1 MKEWLNRMKEDGT
14 TGLEHGGTKLKH
26 ATTTTGVHSF
36 DKVQSSADRSAHSF
50 DIAQL
55 PTVPEYDGSPVPTWP
70 SVYSLELDRLGL
82 VRWLLTTLL

>member
-1 MKEWLNRMKEDGT
+1 MKEDGT

-36 DKVQSSADRSAHSF
+36 DKVQSSADRCAHSF

-55 PTVPEYDGSPVPTWP
+55 PTVPE
-70 SVYSLELDRLGL
+70 
-82 VRWLLTTLL
+82 